1 MMGLHPCSVK
11 DNYKTELSIIES
23 ELDKQDC
30 IAVGEIGID
39 LYWDTSTRDL
49 QIEAFKI
56 QCQWAIDRNLP
67 VAIHSRESTDLIIGL
82 IDKHFKGEL
91 AGVFHCF
98 TGDLSQAQKIVELG
112 MYMGIGGVYT
122 FKNSSLR
129 DFISEVPLD
138 RLILETD
145 SPYLAPVPFRGKRNE
160 PSYVKYVLESMAETL
175 GMQASE
181 LDQVLE
187 ANSLNLFKI

>member
-181 LDQVLE
+181 LDQG
-187 ANSLNLFKI
+187 ARS